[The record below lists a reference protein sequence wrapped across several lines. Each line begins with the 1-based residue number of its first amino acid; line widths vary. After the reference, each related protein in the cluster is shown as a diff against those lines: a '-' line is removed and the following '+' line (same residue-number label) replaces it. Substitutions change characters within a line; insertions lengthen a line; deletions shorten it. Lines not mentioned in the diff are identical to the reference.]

1 MRKWMAAGLLVAL
14 LAACNLTITLPS
26 SVIVVDGSAVSAGP
40 IDEGQSARFSFL
52 VGASPVRLDVTDL
65 TNGAAGSLRLRV
77 YDANDVL
84 YAQTV
89 SRYYFTAPYPEVVS
103 VGVGALGI
111 TASPVYSINLPA
123 GFGRGTLEVTNLDAN
138 PTSVQVA
145 AVSRAALPYSAGD
158 VERPQSFSATSAGAL
173 LYLGQTD
180 AWEYQGSSGATLE
193 LLGGEIVHATAKVK
207 RGLDTLVRLEPGEQ
221 FVGLEPGDIVYVQAQ
236 GNGALAG
243 FCNTLADC
251 ADGTTS
257 GEYTLSVTP

>member
-1 MRKWMAAGLLVAL
+1 MKKWIAAGLLAAL
-14 LAACNLTITLPS
+14 LAACNVTITLPG
-26 SVIVVDGSAVSAGP
+26 SVIVVDGPTASAGP
-40 IDEGQSARFSFL
+40 IEQGQSARFGFL
-52 VGASPVRLDVTDL
+52 VGASAVRLDVTDL
-65 TNGAAGSLRLRV
+65 TNGAAGALRLRV

-123 GFGRGTLEVTNLDAN
+123 NFGRGTLEVTNLDVN

-158 VERPQSFSATSAGAL
+158 PAAPQDFSATSTGAL
-173 LYLGQTD
+173 IFLGQSD
-180 AWEYQGSSGATLE
+180 AWKYVGSSGATLE
-193 LLGGEIVHATAKVK
+193 LLGGEVVHATAKVT

-243 FCNTLADC
+243 FCDTLAGC
-251 ADGTTS
+251 ADDATS
-257 GEYTLSVTP
+257 GEYTLAVTP